1 MGWNRFLMGLKDFFG
16 ELLRC
21 LWLRMKKIKQ
31 KNIDKKQ
38 KSNRALFIRMLY

>member
-1 MGWNRFLMGLKDFFG
+1 MDWNRFLMGLKDFFG

-21 LWLRMKKIKQ
+21 LWLRMKKRKQ

-38 KSNRALFIRMLY
+38 KSNGSLT

>member
-1 MGWNRFLMGLKDFFG
+1 MDWNRFLMGLKDFFG

-38 KSNRALFIRMLY
+38 KSNGSLT